1 MGAGPVETPI
11 WLIAG
16 PTGSGKSALALRL
29 AEAVG
34 GEIVNADS
42 MQLYRDL
49 SVLTARPTPADEAR
63 VPHHLYGVADAAD
76 SWSAGRWLTA
86 AREALALIA
95 ERGAPAIVA
104 GGTGLYLHA
113 LTEGLADIPPVGALT
128 AAAAEA
134 AFDEQGEAMFRRR
147 LAQGDPR
154 AAARIMPGDRQRL
167 VRAWAVFTATG
178 RALSD
183 WQARTAPAPTA
194 AGWRGVVLTPPR
206 AELYRRCDERLAS
219 MARAG
224 ALGEVAALL
233 ARGLAPGL
241 PAMKAL
247 GVSAFA
253 DQLAGRLS
261 PAEALARAQRETR
274 HYVKRQLTW
283 LRHRMTPWPRVE
295 AGDPDTQWRQFLALT

>member
-1 MGAGPVETPI
+1 M
-11 WLIAG
+11 
-16 PTGSGKSALALRL
+16 

-49 SVLTARPTPADEAR
+49 RVLTARPTLGDEAR
-63 VPHHLYGVADAAD
+63 VPHHLYGVADATDA
-76 SWSAGRWLTA
+76 WSAGRWLTA
-86 AREALALIA
+86 AREALERISG
-95 ERGAPAIVA
+95 RGAPAIVA
-104 GGTGLYLHA
+104 GGTGLYFHA
-113 LTEGLADIPPVGALT
+113 LTEGLADIPPVAALM

-134 AFDEQGEAMFRRR
+134 AFDEQGETVFRRR
-147 LAQGDPR
+147 LAEGDPR
-154 AAARIMPGDRQRL
+154 AAARIMSGDRQRL

-183 WQARTAPAPTA
+183 WQAETAPALPA
-194 AGWRGVVLTPPR
+194 AGWRGVVLAPPR
-206 AELYRRCDERLAS
+206 AELYRRCDARLAS

-224 ALGEVAALL
+224 ALDEVAALL
-233 ARGLAPGL
+233 ARDLAPGL

-247 GVSAFA
+247 GVAAFA
-253 DQLAGRLS
+253 DQLTGRLS

-283 LRHRMTPWPRVE
+283 LRHRMKSWPRVE
-295 AGDPDTQWRQFLALT
+295 ACDPDTQWGQFLALA